1 MPAKEVDDM
10 MTNQD
15 VLNLTNTMP
24 VVWFNAYT
32 VLTLGTIALSTSL
45 KGLGLGGN
53 YCFATPGT
61 VATIALTSA
70 LLVASTTQTS
80 SPSTETMKDETLKQ
94 ARVSGFVAAR
104 NMEFCMAVVLS
115 WMPS

>member
-1 MPAKEVDDM
+1 M

-15 VLNLTNTMP
+15 VLNLTKTMP
-24 VVWFNAYT
+24 VVWFNAYM

-53 YCFATPGT
+53 YYYAAPGT

-80 SPSTETMKDETLKQ
+80 SPSTKTIKDEMLKQ
-94 ARVSGFVAAR
+94 AHISGFVAAR

>member
-1 MPAKEVDDM
+1 M

-15 VLNLTNTMP
+15 VLNLTNTMR

-45 KGLGLGGN
+45 KGLGVSGN
-53 YCFATPGT
+53 SYYAAPGT

-70 LLVASTTQTS
+70 LLVATS
-80 SPSTETMKDETLKQ
+80 SYNADIT
-94 ARVSGFVAAR
+94 VYR
-104 NMEFCMAVVLS
+104 NYKG
-115 WMPS
+115 